1 MTTQRE
7 TMLLE
12 RLREA
17 AQVLRETRAE
27 LDTLEQEQTEP
38 IAIVGM
44 GCRFPGGANTPE
56 SFWELLDSGR
66 DAVTSLEPRWSLVG
80 VQPGDD
86 MPRWAGLLTEP
97 VDRFDAAFFG
107 ISPREA
113 RPLDP
118 QHRLLLEVTWE
129 ALEHARVPPMSLDG
143 SRTGVFV
150 GANSSEYLFSTVGPQ
165 PREERDAY
173 STTGNMLSVAA
184 GRLAYT
190 LGLRGACLTV
200 DTACSSSLVAVH
212 LACRSLRSRE
222 SDLAL
227 AAGVN
232 ILLSPD
238 SMDAMART
246 QALSPDGRCRTFD
259 ASANGYVRG
268 EGCGVVVLKRLSDA
282 QRDGD
287 PILALI
293 RGSAINQDG
302 RSTGLTAPNVLA
314 QEALVREALK
324 NARAEAS
331 DIGYVETHGTGT
343 SLGDPIEVEAL
354 RAVLGPVRADGSHCV
369 LGALKTNIGH
379 LEGAAGVAGVI
390 KAVLSLRNERIP
402 RNLNFRTLNP
412 RIRLEGTALAL
423 ATENQP
429 WPRTERPRLAGVSS
443 FGISGTNA
451 HVVLEEAPAAP
462 AMAAAPGRSAE
473 LLVLSGKSAAA
484 LDAQAAKLRAHLDAH
499 PEQGLSDVAFSLA
512 TTRSTMEHRLTLVS
526 GSREELLKALDVAAQ
541 GQTPARAVRGR
552 AASSVAPKVVF
563 VFPGQGSQWLGM
575 GRKLLAEEP
584 VFREALEAC
593 DKAIQAE
600 AGWSLLAELQAE
612 EAASNLGRIDVV
624 QPALFAMS
632 VALTA
637 LWRAWGVEPDAVVGH
652 SMGEVAAAHVAGA
665 LSLEDAVAIICR
677 RSRLMRRL
685 SGQGEM
691 AVVELSHSD
700 AEAALAGYEGRL
712 SVAVSNSPRS
722 TVIAGEPAAL
732 AEVLAALEAK
742 KVFCRRVKV
751 DVASHSPQVEPLRD
765 DLLAAL
771 SALQPRQVAIP
782 MRSTV
787 TGARVAGPE
796 LLAGYWAD
804 NLRQPVRFAT
814 TVQALLE
821 EGHGLF
827 VEMSPHP
834 VLVPVMEEM
843 LQSAEKPGA
852 AVGSLRR
859 GQPERPA
866 MLESLGAL
874 WVQGRALD
882 WKKLFPETCQRVPLP
897 TYPWQRERYWL
908 EPRPGQ
914 ARPAAVTAA
923 DWYYRIEWPEVARAD
938 ASPTSDGH
946 WLVLTD
952 AGTDGTSVAAAL
964 RSRGQS
970 CTVMQAP
977 EGIEAVT
984 EQANRAVEGH
994 ADLRGVVYLGGLDA
1008 RVEDSAS
1015 PGEIES
1021 VTQKAVAPV
1030 VGLLKAFASRPEQP
1044 RLWVVTRGGCA
1055 VGSETA
1061 VSPTQAALWGM
1072 GRVAALEHPNSW
1084 GGLIDLD
1091 PAGNPADVDSVVTE
1105 LLAPDSEDQLAFRG
1119 GRRHAAR
1126 LVRRPPEKEAAPVS
1140 LSAEG
1145 SYLVTGGLG
1154 AVGLLVARW
1163 LVERGARHLVLT
1175 SRNGLPERATWS
1187 EEQPADVRARITA
1200 IQALEEQGA
1209 RVTVKAV
1216 DAADVDA
1223 MTALISEMDP
1233 ALRGVVHA
1241 AGIGPAI
1248 PMLETGERELESV
1261 LRSKVTGGWLLH
1273 RLVREKSLDLFV
1285 LFSSGAAVW
1294 GGYGQGAYAAANAFV
1309 DGLAY
1314 HRRAQSLPAMSIA
1327 WGLWADGGMASAEF
1341 RERMDEIGVLPM
1353 STANALTALEQLW
1366 ATGAVQRTVTRMD
1379 WTRFAPVYAAR
1390 GRRNLLNTL
1399 ASAESG
1405 ASTSASAA
1413 PAEKVERSFR
1423 GMSVAEARVA
1433 LQELVRGSVAGVL
1446 GFTDPNELDVGRGF
1460 QAQGLDSLMAV
1471 QIRNRLQQSLGVSLS
1486 STLAFDHPTVDRLV
1500 KHLVTD
1506 VLHLEDR
1513 VEVQTSRTVAHEEPI
1528 AIVGASCRLPGGA
1541 EDLESFWRL
1550 MTSGAIVT
1558 DEAPAERWKK
1568 EDWYDPDPEA
1578 SGRTYMNKGGFLRE
1592 VPGLDAAFFRISP
1605 REAIALDPQHRLLLE
1620 VSWEALEHA
1629 GLDPTKLRESQ
1640 TGVFAGV
1647 GPNEYAW
1654 RLRDDSHGLYGA
1666 TGNLGS
1672 VAAGR
1677 LSFFL
1682 GLHGPAFVVDTAC
1695 SSSLV
1700 AFHTGCL
1707 SLRMGECEQA
1717 LVAGVNGLFSPEAF
1731 VAASRMRVLAPDGKC
1746 KTFSAEADGFVRAE
1760 GCVVMVL
1767 KRLSDAQ
1774 RDGDRILAVIRGT
1787 AINHD
1792 GPASGLTVPSGP
1804 AQQAVER
1811 TALAQAGVP
1820 PAEVDFVEC
1829 HGTGTVLGDPIE
1841 VQALGAVY
1849 GQGRP
1854 SDRPLWLGAVKAN
1867 VGHLEAA
1874 AGMTGLLKTVLAL
1887 GHEQIP
1893 PQPAFG
1899 ELNPHVPW
1907 EALPVAIPRQAVPWP
1922 KGGRPRRAG
1931 VSAFGL
1937 SGTNA
1942 HVIVEE
1948 APAPQPVPSAPERS
1962 AELFVLSANSQ
1973 GALEAQAARLAAHV
1987 EANPEQGLGDVAF
2000 NLATT
2005 RAAMEQRLAVV
2016 ASSREGLREALES
2029 AAKGQMLAGAVQG
2042 RLPSGSVPK
2051 VVFVFPGQGS
2061 QWLGMGRKL
2070 LAEEPAFRE
2079 ALEACDKAIQAE
2091 AGWSL
2096 LKELAADEATSQ
2108 LGRIDVVQPVLFAV
2122 EVALA
2127 ALWRAWGVEPD
2138 AVVGHSMGEV
2148 AAAYVAGALSLEDAV
2163 AIICRR
2169 SVLLRRISGQ
2179 GEMAVVELSRP
2190 EAEAALSGYE
2200 DRLSVAVS
2208 NSPRSTVIAGDPK
2221 ALAEVLAALEAKQ
2234 VFCRRVKVDV
2244 ASHSP
2249 QVEPLREDLLAAL
2262 SKLSPKKATV
2272 AMRSTVTGE
2281 LVKGEELLANY
2292 WTDNL
2297 RQPVR
2302 FADAVQELLKGG
2314 HGLFIEMSPHP
2325 ILTTSVEE
2333 MRRASERDG
2342 AVVGSLRRGQ
2352 EERGALLEALG
2363 ALWTQGYP
2371 VAWERQFPAGGRRVA
2386 LPTYAWQRERYWIET
2401 PDEAPVR
2408 GGRRA
2413 HAGGHPLLGEGV
2425 AVSTQAGTRLWETT
2439 VEPKR
2444 LPWLGDHRV
2453 QGAVIF
2459 PGTGYLEMALS
2470 SGAEALGDGPI
2481 EVTHAVFAEALAFP
2495 GDAPVP
2501 VQVVTTEEQPGRL
2514 RFQVASQV
2522 PGSDAMSFRVHA
2534 RAAVRRV
2541 QDAEAPETLDVEAL
2555 RARLGASI
2563 PAATIYAALS
2573 EPGLGFGPAFQ
2584 GLTELW
2590 PGEGEALGRVR
2601 LPEAAGSAAAYRI
2614 HPALLDACFQ
2624 AMGGAVAA
2632 TTEKTPWVLA
2642 EVGALRLWKRPSGE
2656 LWSHARLSPGPQVP
2670 DRRSVDVRIVD
2681 GTGAVVA
2688 EITGLVVQ
2696 RLAQTATRREDDDK
2710 YLELVWEPSAIPAA
2724 KAKAGRWLLLG
2735 SGGGLGVSL
2744 RGALEAAGHAV
2755 VHQTGDLKLAEAFD
2769 GKAPTAVVHLGSL
2782 DVGSGLDVGTVEA
2795 GLVRGYDS
2803 VLATV
2808 HALAAMGASNAPRLW
2823 LVTRGAQAV
2832 SAGEVSVTQSPL
2844 LGLARTIGAEHAELR
2859 CARVDLDPARPEEEV
2874 EGLVAELLGD
2884 DAEEEIAFRA
2894 GTRHVA
2900 RIIHKPLE
2908 ETAREQLAPAG
2919 NQPFRLENDAP
2930 GELDHLVLRATER
2943 RAPARGEVELAV
2955 EAAGLDAVD
2964 VRKETV
2970 ARGGGFAGRVVAVG
2984 EGVEALAVG
2993 QEVVAVAPFSLGT
3006 HVTVDARRVAPRPA
3020 TLSAAQAAAQ
3030 TSAFLTAW
3038 YGLVHL
3044 GHLRAGERVLIHA
3057 ASGGAALA
3065 AVQVARHLGAEVL
3078 ATAATDAWRAWLRE
3092 QGVMKVMD
3100 ANAPDL
3106 AEQVLAATQGEGA
3119 DIVLSGGA
3127 TGASL
3132 PALAADGRFIAL
3144 GATPSLSPAL
3154 LEKGSTFS
3162 TVDLGG
3168 LAERRPSRFA
3178 ALLKEVSEL
3187 LAQGVLR
3194 PLPEESFPISRAAD
3208 AFRKLEQGHLVE
3220 QVALTLDDA
3229 SAQVLVPARP
3239 RVPIR
3244 ADGSYL
3250 VTGGLGGLGLSLA
3263 GWLVEQGAGHL
3274 VLVGRS
3280 GAESP
3285 AQQAAVAAL
3294 REKGAR
3300 VTVARADVAERAQ
3313 VERVLAEV
3321 AASGLPLRGIIH
3333 AAVVLDDGL
3342 LAQQTPARMR
3352 TVMAPKV
3359 LGSLHLHELTLGTPL
3374 DFFVMYASAA
3384 GFMGSPGQGNYAAAN
3399 AFQDALAHHRRAKG
3413 LPALSIDWGAFSDV
3427 GQAAAQENRGA
3438 RFASRGIRS
3447 MTPAEGLS
3455 ALGRLIEADRTQTAV
3470 LPIDVPKWVEF
3481 YPALTSSRVLSRL
3494 LAARRAGASRRAGDP
3509 AVLQR
3514 LAAAEPEARV
3524 ELLHDVLRAQVA
3536 RVLRLPEARVDVDA
3550 PLRSLGM
3557 DSLMGL
3563 ELRNRIEATLDVATP
3578 AALGW
3583 SYPTVRAITRWLLDE
3598 AGLVK
3603 VDANGEPE
3611 AKGKSFV
3618 HVIRPRPVVKPR
3630 ARLFCFHGVGGSPE
3644 AFRAW
3649 AERPEWGDVEVVAL
3663 WHDRSLASEEAP
3675 GRRYVQEAAA
3685 LIQGLSD
3692 VPYALVGMSLGVRYV
3707 MGAAVELATRSGA
3720 PDPLALFMVGGSVA
3734 LLQSADDTIVGELAA
3749 KLFMRNVAGY
3759 ARPAEQ
3765 IHSDGRA
3772 DRSIAD
3778 TMGLV
3783 PAGSAEPHSKVT
3795 APIVAIAS
3803 PDDSLVSLQHVQALE
3818 QHTSGRFRLHLLS
3831 GDHDFIVERNAE
3843 IMQLVDTHLHE
3854 LLAMRMVPAGAE
3866 AAVSGLSHS
3875 HRMSQP

>member
-7 TMLLE
+7 SLLLE

-17 AQVLRETRAE
+17 TQVLRETRAE

-38 IAIVGM
+38 IAIVGL

-56 SFWELLDSGR
+56 RFWELLDSGR
-66 DAVTSLEPRWSLVG
+66 DAVTSLDARWSLVG
-80 VQPGDD
+80 AQQAEDL
-86 MPRWAGLLTEP
+86 PRWAGLLTEA

-113 RPLDP
+113 RALDP

-129 ALEHARVPPMSLDG
+129 ALERARLPPMSLDG

-150 GANSSEYLFSTVGPQ
+150 GANSSEYLFSTVGLQ

-190 LGLRGACLTV
+190 LGLRGPCLTV

-212 LACRSLRSRE
+212 LACRSLRTRE

-287 PILALI
+287 QIWALI

-314 QEALVREALK
+314 QEALLREALT
-324 NARAEAS
+324 NAQAEAA

-354 RAVLGPVRADGSHCV
+354 RAVLGPVRADGGHCV

-390 KAVLSLRNERIP
+390 KAVLSLRHERIP
-402 RNLNFRTLNP
+402 KNLNFRTLNP
-412 RIRLEGTALAL
+412 RIRLEGTALAV
-423 ATENQP
+423 ASEPKP

-451 HVVLEEAPAAP
+451 HVVLEEAPEAPVAAE
-462 AMAAAPGRSAE
+462 GQQRSSE
-473 LLVLSGKSAAA
+473 LFVLSAKSAAA
-484 LDAQAAKLRAHLDAH
+484 LDAKAAELRAHLDAH
-499 PEQGLSDVAFSLA
+499 AEQGLADVAFSLA
-512 TTRSTMEHRLTLVS
+512 TTRSPMEHRLTLVS
-526 GSREELLKALDVAAQ
+526 TSREELRTALDVAAQ

-552 AASSVAPKVVF
+552 PASSVAPKVVF

-575 GRKLLAEEP
+575 GRQLLAEAP
-584 VFREALEAC
+584 AFREALEAC
-593 DKAIQAE
+593 DRAIQAE
-600 AGWSLLAELQAE
+600 AGWSLLAELRADE
-612 EAASNLGRIDVV
+612 SASNLGRIDVV
-624 QPALFAMS
+624 QPALFAMA
-632 VALTA
+632 VALAA
-637 LWRAWGVEPDAVVGH
+637 LWRSWGIEPDMVVGH

-677 RSRLMRRL
+677 RSRLMRRI

-691 AVVELSHSD
+691 AVVELSLAD
-700 AEAALAGYEGRL
+700 AEAALTGYEGRL

-732 AEVLAALEAK
+732 AEVLAKLEARG
-742 KVFCRRVKV
+742 VFCRRVKV
-751 DVASHSPQVEPLRD
+751 DVASHSPQVDPLRE

-771 SALQPRQVAIP
+771 AGIRPQQGKLP

-796 LLAGYWAD
+796 LVAGYWAD
-804 NLRQPVRFAT
+804 NLRQPVRFAQ
-814 TVQALLE
+814 TVQSLLE

-834 VLVPVMEEM
+834 VLVPVLEEM
-843 LQSAEKPGA
+843 LQSTEKPGA

-859 GQPERPA
+859 GQAERPA
-866 MLESLGAL
+866 LLESLGSL
-874 WVQGRALD
+874 WVQGQGLD
-882 WKKLFPETCQRVPLP
+882 WKRLFPAYCQRVPLP

-908 EPRPGQ
+908 EVRPGQ
-914 ARPAAVTAA
+914 ARAALAPAA
-923 DWYYRIEWPEVARAD
+923 DWYYRIEWPEVARSAA
-938 ASPTSDGH
+938 ASTSAGH
-946 WLVLTD
+946 WLVVTD
-952 AGTDGTSVAAAL
+952 AGENGAAVAAAL
-964 RSRGQS
+964 TSRGQS
-970 CTVMQAP
+970 CTVVRASEDMA
-977 EGIEAVT
+977 G
-984 EQANRAVEGH
+984 AVEGRE
-994 ADLRGVVYLGGLDA
+994 DLRGVVYLGGLDA
-1008 RVEDSAS
+1008 AVHDTAS
-1015 PGEIES
+1015 PDEIQS
-1021 VTQKAVAPV
+1021 VTRKAVEPV
-1030 VGLLKAFASRPEQP
+1030 VALLKAFASRAEPP
-1044 RLWVVTRGGCA
+1044 RLWVVTRGACA
-1055 VGSETA
+1055 VGSETS
-1061 VSPTQAALWGM
+1061 VSPTQAALWGL
-1072 GRVAALEHPNSW
+1072 GRVTALEHPTAW

-1091 PAGNPADVDSVVTE
+1091 PSGHPSEVDLTVTE

-1119 GRRHAAR
+1119 GRRLAAR

-1140 LSAEG
+1140 LSADG

-1175 SRNGLPERATWS
+1175 SRNGLPERAAWDADHP
-1187 EEQPADVRARITA
+1187 EEVRARITA
-1200 IQALEEQGA
+1200 IQAMEEQGA

-1216 DAADVDA
+1216 DVADVEA
-1223 MTALISEMDP
+1223 MTVLLAEVEPS
-1233 ALRGVVHA
+1233 LRGVIHA

-1248 PMLETGERELESV
+1248 PLLETGELELEEV
-1261 LRSKVTGGWLLH
+1261 LRSKVAGSWVLHHLL
-1273 RLVREKSLDLFV
+1273 REKPLDLFV

-1314 HRRAQSLPAMSIA
+1314 YRRAKSLPALSIA
-1327 WGLWADGGMASAEF
+1327 WGLWADGGMASTEF
-1341 RERMDEIGVLPM
+1341 RARMDEIGVLPM
-1353 STANALTALEQLW
+1353 STANAVSALEQLW
-1366 ATGAVQRTVTRMD
+1366 ATGAIQRTVTRMD

-1390 GRRNLLNTL
+1390 GRRNLLATL
-1399 ASAESG
+1399 VATEDNAASAS
-1405 ASTSASAA
+1405 SA
-1413 PAEKVERSFR
+1413 PEKAERSFR
-1423 GMSVAEARVA
+1423 GMSAAEARVA
-1433 LQELVRGSVAGVL
+1433 LQELVRGNVANVL
-1446 GFTDPNELDVGRGF
+1446 GFTDPGSLDAGRGF
-1460 QAQGLDSLMAV
+1460 QEQGLDSLMAV
-1471 QIRNRLQQSLGVSLS
+1471 QIRNRLQQNLGVKLS
-1486 STLAFDHPTVDRLV
+1486 ATLAFDHPTVDRLV

-1506 VLHLEDR
+1506 VLDLEDR
-1513 VEVQTSRTVAHEEPI
+1513 VETQAAARTVNHEEPI
-1528 AIVGASCRLPGGA
+1528 AIIGASCRLPGGA
-1541 EDLESFWRL
+1541 DDLEAFWRL
-1550 MTSGAIVT
+1550 MTSGAVVT
-1558 DEAPAERWKK
+1558 DEAPAERWSRD
-1568 EDWYDPDPEA
+1568 EWYDPNREA

-1629 GLDPTKLRESQ
+1629 GQDPLALREGL

-1654 RLRDDSHGLYGA
+1654 RMRGDDSHGLYGA
-1666 TGNLGS
+1666 TGNLQS

-1682 GLHGPAFVVDTAC
+1682 GLHGPAMVVDTAC

-1700 AFHTGCL
+1700 AFHAGCQ
-1707 SLRMGECEQA
+1707 SLRMGECERA
-1717 LVAGVNGLFSPEAF
+1717 LVAGVNGLYSPEVF
-1731 VAASRMRVLAPDGKC
+1731 VAASRMGVLAPDGKC

-1767 KRLSDAQ
+1767 KRLSDAR
-1774 RDGDRILAVIRGT
+1774 RDGDRILAVVRGT

-1811 TALAQAGVP
+1811 TALAQGGVA

-1829 HGTGTVLGDPIE
+1829 HGTGTELGDPIE

-1887 GHEQIP
+1887 GHEEIP

-1907 EALPVAIPRQAVPWP
+1907 ETLPVAIPRQAVPWP

-1942 HVIVEE
+1942 HVVIEE
-1948 APAPQPVPSAPERS
+1948 APAVESSPVVPERA
-1962 AELFVLSANSQ
+1962 AELFVLSAKSEA
-1973 GALEAQAARLAAHV
+1973 ALDAQAARLAAHL
-1987 EANPEQGLGDVAF
+1987 EASPELALGDVAF
-2000 NLATT
+2000 SLATT
-2005 RAAMEQRLAVV
+2005 RSAMEQRLAVT
-2016 ASSREGLREALES
+2016 ATSREALREALET
-2029 AAKGQMLAGAVQG
+2029 AAKGQTPAGAVRG
-2042 RLPSGSVPK
+2042 RQSSGGAPK

-2061 QWLGMGRKL
+2061 QWLGMGRQL
-2070 LAEEPAFRE
+2070 LADEPVFR
-2079 ALEACDKAIQAE
+2079 ATLEACDKAIQAE
-2091 AGWSL
+2091 VGWSL
-2096 LKELAADEATSQ
+2096 LKELAADEANSQ
-2108 LGRIDVVQPVLFAV
+2108 LARIDVVQPVLFAI

-2127 ALWRAWGVEPD
+2127 ALWRTWGVEPD

-2169 SVLLRRISGQ
+2169 SLLLRRISGQ
-2179 GEMAVVELSRP
+2179 GEMALVELSRAD
-2190 EAEAALSGYE
+2190 AEAALMGYE

-2208 NSPRSTVIAGDPK
+2208 NSPRSTVLAGDPT
-2221 ALAEVLAALEAKQ
+2221 ALAEVLAKLEARG

-2249 QVEPLREDLLAAL
+2249 QVDPLREDLLAAL
-2262 SKLSPKKATV
+2262 SQLAPKRTTM

-2281 LVKGEELLANY
+2281 LVGGEALVAGY
-2292 WTDNL
+2292 WADNL

-2302 FADAVQELLKGG
+2302 FADVVQELLRSG

-2333 MRRASERDG
+2333 MRRASEREG

-2352 EERGALLEALG
+2352 GERGAMLEALG
-2363 ALWTQGYP
+2363 ALWVQGHA
-2371 VAWERQFPAGGRRVA
+2371 VAWERQFPAGGRRVE
-2386 LPTYAWQRERYWIET
+2386 LPTYAWQRERYWV
-2401 PDEAPVR
+2401 EASAEGAAR
-2408 GGRRA
+2408 GGRA
-2413 HAGGHPLLGEGV
+2413 HAGGHPLLGAGLT
-2425 AVSTQAGTRLWETT
+2425 VSTQAGTHLWETT
-2439 VEPKR
+2439 LDLKR

-2453 QGAVIF
+2453 QGAAVF
-2459 PGTGYLEMALS
+2459 PGTAYLEMALS
-2470 SGAEALGDGPI
+2470 SGAEALGEGPI
-2481 EVTHAVFAEALAFP
+2481 EVTHAVFADALAFP
-2495 GDAPVP
+2495 GDAAVP
-2501 VQVVTTEEQPGRL
+2501 VQLVATEERPGHL

-2522 PGSDAMSFRVHA
+2522 PGAEAASFRVHA
-2534 RAAVRRV
+2534 RGAVRRV
-2541 QDAEAPETLDVEAL
+2541 EGTEAPATLDVAAL
-2555 RARLGASI
+2555 QGRLGASV
-2563 PAATIYAALS
+2563 PTAPIYAAMN
-2573 EPGLGFGPAFQ
+2573 EPGMGFGPAFQ
-2584 GLTELW
+2584 GLLEVW
-2590 PGEGEALGRVR
+2590 PGEGEALGRVQ
-2601 LPEAAGSAAAYRI
+2601 LPQAAGSATAYRF

-2624 AMGGAVAA
+2624 AMGGAVAR
-2632 TTEKTPWVLA
+2632 TTDTAPWVLA
-2642 EVGALRLWKRPSGE
+2642 EVGSLRVWQRPSGE
-2656 LWSHARLSPGPQVP
+2656 LWSHARLSPGPRVP

-2696 RLAQTATRREDDDK
+2696 RLAERVTAREDDDRF
-2710 YLELVWEPSAIPAA
+2710 LELVWEPSAIPVA
-2724 KAKAGRWLLLG
+2724 KVKSGRWLLLG
-2735 SGGGLGVSL
+2735 EGGGLAPSL
-2744 RGALEAAGHAV
+2744 RGALEAMGHAV
-2755 VHQTGDLKLAEAFD
+2755 VQETGDGGAADVQARLAQAFS
-2769 GKAPTAVVHLGSL
+2769 GQAPTAVVHLGSL
-2782 DVGSGLDVGTVEA
+2782 DVGTALDAGTVEA
-2795 GLVRGYDS
+2795 ALVRGYDS

-2808 HALAAMGASNAPRLW
+2808 QAVAAMGYREAPRLW
-2823 LVTRGAQAV
+2823 LVTRGAQA
-2832 SAGEVSVTQSPL
+2832 AAPGDVSVAQSPL

-2859 CARVDLDPARPEEEV
+2859 CARVDLELARPSDEA
-2874 EGLVAELLGD
+2874 GLLIAELLGD
-2884 DAEEEIAFRA
+2884 DAEEEVAFR
-2894 GTRHVA
+2894 GGVRHVA
-2900 RIIHKPLE
+2900 RLIQQPLE
-2908 ETAREQLAPAG
+2908 VRPKEQLAPAG
-2919 NQPFRLENDAP
+2919 DQPFRLETDGP
-2930 GELDHLVLRATER
+2930 EQRVLRAMER
-2943 RAPARGEVELAV
+2943 RAPGTGEVELAV
-2955 EAAGLDAVD
+2955 EAAGLEAS
-2964 VRKETV
+2964 EC
-2970 ARGGGFAGRVVAVG
+2970 AGRIIAVG
-2984 EGVEALAVG
+2984 EGVQGLAVG
-2993 QEVVAVAPFSLGT
+2993 QEVVAVAPLGIGT
-3006 HVTVDARRVAPRPA
+3006 HVTVDARRVALRPA
-3020 TLSAAQAAAQ
+3020 TLSATQVAAQA
-3030 TSAFLTAW
+3030 SAFLKAW
-3038 YGLVHL
+3038 HGLVHL

-3057 ASGGAALA
+3057 ETGATLA

-3078 ATAATDAWRAWLRE
+3078 ATASTSEQRAWLQA
-3092 QGVMKVMD
+3092 QGIARVLD
-3100 ANAPDL
+3100 AQAADL
-3106 AEQVLAATQGEGA
+3106 VEQVLSATGGEGA
-3119 DIVLSGGA
+3119 DLVLHAQPGGAVDASLAVDGRIIELGA
-3127 TGASL
+3127 TGAASPL
-3132 PALAADGRFIAL
+3132 TSI
-3144 GATPSLSPAL
+3144 TPLR
-3154 LEKGSTFS
+3154 KGISYS
-3162 TVDLGG
+3162 TVDLAG
-3168 LAERRPSRFA
+3168 LAERRPQRFA
-3178 ALLKEVSEL
+3178 ALLGEVTEL
-3187 LAQGVLR
+3187 LAKGVLQ
-3194 PLPEESFPISRAAD
+3194 PLPVESFPVSRAAD
-3208 AFRKLEQGHLVE
+3208 AFQERAHSVE
-3220 QVALTLDDA
+3220 QPVLTLNEP
-3229 SAQVLVPARP
+3229 SAQVLVPTRP
-3239 RVPIR
+3239 RVAIR
-3244 ADGSYL
+3244 GDGSYL
-3250 VTGGLGGLGLSLA
+3250 VTGGLGGLGLGLA
-3263 GWLVEQGAGHL
+3263 AWLAEQGAGHL

-3285 AQQAAVAAL
+3285 EQQAAVAAL
-3294 REKGAR
+3294 REQGAR
-3300 VTVARADVAERAQ
+3300 VTVARADVADRAQ
-3313 VERVLAEV
+3313 VERVLVEV
-3321 AASGLPLRGIIH
+3321 AASGMPLRGILH

-3342 LAQQTPARMR
+3342 LVQQSPKRMR
-3352 TVMAPKV
+3352 KVMAPKM
-3359 LGSLHLHELTLGTPL
+3359 LGALHLHELTLQAPL

-3384 GFMGSPGQGNYAAAN
+3384 GLMGSPGQGNYAAAN
-3399 AFQDALAHHRRAKG
+3399 TFLDALAHHRKARG

-3455 ALGRLIEADRTQTAV
+3455 ALARLLDTGRTQTGV
-3470 LPIDVPKWVEF
+3470 IPIDVPKWVEF

-3494 LAARRAGASRRAGDP
+3494 LAARRAGAGRRGDL
-3509 AVLQR
+3509 AVLER
-3514 LAAAEPEARV
+3514 LATAAPEDRV
-3524 ELLHDVLRAQVA
+3524 GLLHEVLRAQVA
-3536 RVLRLPEARVDVDA
+3536 RVLRLPESKVDVDA

-3598 AGLVK
+3598 AGV
-3603 VDANGEPE
+3603 ARRGEGGEPE
-3611 AKGKSFV
+3611 EGGGRKFV
-3618 HVIRPRPVVKPR
+3618 HMIRPRPVVKPR
-3630 ARLFCFHGVGGSPE
+3630 ARIFCFHGVGGSPE
-3644 AFRAW
+3644 AFQSW
-3649 AERPEWGDVEVVAL
+3649 AERPEWGDVEVVAM
-3663 WHDRSLASEEAP
+3663 WHDRSLASEDAP
-3675 GRRYVQEAAA
+3675 GQRYIQEAAA
-3685 LIQGLSD
+3685 LIHPLAD

-3707 MGAAVELATRSGA
+3707 MGTAVALARRPGA
-3720 PDPLALFMVGGSVA
+3720 PVPLALFTVGGSVA
-3734 LLQSADDTIVGELAA
+3734 LLQSAEERIVELAD
-3749 KLFMRNVAGY
+3749 KLFLRNVAGY
-3759 ARPAEQ
+3759 NRPAEQ

-3772 DRSIAD
+3772 DRAIAD

-3783 PAGSAEPHSKVT
+3783 PTGTAEAPSLVS
-3795 APIVAIAS
+3795 APIVAVAS
-3803 PDDSLVSLQHVQALE
+3803 PEDTLVSLQHVQALE
-3818 QHTSGRFRLHLLS
+3818 QHTTGPFRLHLLA
-3831 GDHDFIVERNAE
+3831 GDHDFIVERNAD
-3843 IMQLVDTHLHE
+3843 IMQLVDAHLRE
-3854 LLAMRMVPAGAE
+3854 LLSLNTEPAGADAGR
-3866 AAVSGLSHS
+3866 AA
-3875 HRMSQP
+3875 